1 LQLREEIKRKMGAK
15 FTDKFFHDTITA
27 NGYLPAAMVKNIIEL
42 KTA

>member
-1 LQLREEIKRKMGAK
+1 MREEIKRKMGAK

-27 NGYLPAAMVKNIIEL
+27 NGYLPIAMVRSLFEF